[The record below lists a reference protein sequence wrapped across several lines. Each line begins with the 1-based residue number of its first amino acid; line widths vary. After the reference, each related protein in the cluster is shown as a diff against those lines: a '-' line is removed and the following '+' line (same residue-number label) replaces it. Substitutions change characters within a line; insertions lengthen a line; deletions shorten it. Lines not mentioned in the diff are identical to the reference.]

1 MSDQMK
7 WVSAVSKQP
16 SLEAAIDE
24 VSQRVLATLGQPPDL
39 LLVFI
44 SSAFSSEYARL
55 MPLLRDRLPARAMA
69 GCGGSGVVGNLDP
82 QQVEEV
88 EDDPA
93 LCVMAAWLPNVT
105 IQTFHI
111 DREALPDLDG
121 PPQPWI
127 EAIGADPATNPNFL
141 VFADPGLVQMND
153 LLQGLDYA
161 YPGSVTVGGLASG
174 DSFRET
180 KQLFADYRAYR
191 SGAVGVA
198 LSGDVVIEPIVAQ
211 GCRPI
216 GQPLWVTE
224 CERNIVMQV
233 SIQMDKD
240 TIADKPQAPLK
251 ALRQLIEELSDKDRE
266 LAQYSLFVGLA
277 RDAFRQTLEPGDF
290 LIRNLLGVDPSGGA
304 IAIGDRI
311 RRGQRIQFHLR
322 DADTSAEDLRAL
334 LERYLRDRPSE
345 QPDPIGALMF
355 ACVGRGQGLY
365 NKANF
370 DSCLLQK
377 YLGLMPVAGFFCNGE
392 IGPVGGTTFIHGY
405 TSVFALFRP
414 KA

>member
-93 LCVMAAWLPNVT
+93 LCVMAARLPNVT

-392 IGPVGGTTFIHGY
+392 IGPVESLLGSIERSLRSGKQ
-405 TSVFALFRP
+405 A
-414 KA
+414 